1 MTEHSRLTKLL
12 RKYLYEAQCKAAAH
26 AEAESYNRR
35 INKTTSASQMIT
47 SLAVGVL
54 GVAAYNNVDEC
65 GSSTNIGLIA
75 TSVGLSFA
83 ASAVGVFRSIWRFA
97 SKEANH
103 HTTSGNFAD
112 IASDIVLF
120 FASNTDDVELSHF
133 VEMTHE
139 RLDIYNASAASIA
152 NKYIDCA
159 KARIE
164 FPKNGNGGN
173 GSLGSVAQH
182 RTMVIRS
189 RRDSSSVELQ
199 SEG

>member
-1 MTEHSRLTKLL
+1 M
-12 RKYLYEAQCKAAAH
+12 
-26 AEAESYNRR
+26 RR
-35 INKTTSASQMIT
+35 TSSED
-47 SLAVGVL
+47 S
-54 GVAAYNNVDEC
+54 
-65 GSSTNIGLIA
+65 LIA

-83 ASAVGVFRSIWRFA
+83 ASAVGVFRSVWRFA

-103 HTTSGNFAD
+103 HTTSGNFSD
-112 IASDIVLF
+112 VASDIVLF
-120 FASNTDDVELSHF
+120 LAGVSDDVELSHF
-133 VEMTHE
+133 VQMTHE

-152 NKYIDCA
+152 NRYIDAA